1 MSNEQKKIPES
12 KIIEIFISTI
22 QEVWEK
28 NSYGEL
34 KVHFDPLKNQLGA
47 YRIYQI
53 VEQVRDPSR
62 EITSSNKLLQN
73 KQAKIQRNCLLLP
86 VNLKEIINNCKGILP
101 TFRNDIKPF
110 FLAKEKL

>member
-1 MSNEQKKIPES
+1 
-12 KIIEIFISTI
+12 
-22 QEVWEK
+22 
-28 NSYGEL
+28 
-34 KVHFDPLKNQLGA
+34 VHFDPLKNQLGA

-86 VNLKEIINNCKGILP
+86 VNLKEIINCKEILP
-101 TFRNDIKPF
+101 SFRKALQKYYQTEWYQTFLPWQGKIVEGTFREVHSQHCLVDLLDQKKIGY
-110 FLAKEKL
+110 